1 MIKKRRFFKKK
12 KKSKKQREFNK
23 FFSYKNFERKDRNF
37 MYKDFSNSKSIHSHF
52 TRSCFDYAKFYKAHM
67 KYCGFNGCSFNWIEF
82 KSCNFRG
89 SRFKGAIFKNVV
101 FNSCIL
107 TNSSFEGAIFEN
119 VYFLHSGNKN
129 IKGIN
134 KLLNKIEDEK
144 LYNKDDIEELNK
156 ILNNHNIKLKD
167 LSLVRLLKAFSKDQI
182 NEALSHK
189 KPVKNEINYVA
200 KIVSDYIK

>member
-23 FFSYKNFERKDRNF
+23 FFSYKDFERKDRNF
-37 MYKDFSNSKSIHSHF
+37 MYKDFSNSKSIHSNF
-52 TRSCFDYAKFYKAHM
+52 TRSCFDYARFYKAHM

-101 FNSCIL
+101 FNTCVL
-107 TNSSFEGAIFEN
+107 TNSNFEGAVFEN
-119 VYFLHSGNKN
+119 VYFLNSGKKDIKERNN
-129 IKGIN
+129 IEN
-134 KLLNKIEDEK
+134 EKI
-144 LYNKDDIEELNK
+144 YNKEDLEELNK
-156 ILNNHNIKLKD
+156 ILNNYNIKLNKLD
-167 LSLVRLLKAFSKDQI
+167 LIRLLKAFTKDQI
-182 NEALSHK
+182 DKALSHK

-200 KIVSDYIK
+200 KIVNDYIK